1 MPRELGRLRL
11 QRVVGGDAMGNVH
24 EAFDPDDGR
33 RVAVRV
39 FPADAFP
46 VDAGARERLST
57 AASAA
62 LGLQHPGIVE
72 LHDFGWEG
80 DTAFVATAFVE
91 GETLAQYLA
100 RVGRL
105 PALQGLALALQLL
118 SALAF
123 AHERGLVHSALHPQ
137 HVLVGR
143 NGQLKIAGFGWVA
156 AAASAGRRPGVFDA
170 PAYMAPEQILGRPAD
185 HRADLYSAAVMAY
198 ELLAGAWPYQA
209 HAAPRPPRE
218 LRPELPMGVDAV
230 FERAQA
236 QSPDARYPSAAAF
249 AAALQGAFG
258 TPVWER
264 AVVPSRP
271 AHVEEPDDELAF
283 PPPPGSRAGVA
294 MAAGFAAA
302 VVLGAVFVAVESARG
317 PVERSEP
324 VVAAPIPPPPA
335 RPPVEA
341 VPAAA
346 SFVAPKPEVRPE
358 PEAPPPRPKSQ
369 RAEPRN
375 RATPERPP
383 ASHRPPKPELHARSA
398 PAPASRPAP
407 PSPHGECRQERSMA
421 RELCVAFECATAEYR
436 HHPVCVR
443 MHAEAVVRHKLA
455 ERNGP

>member
-1 MPRELGRLRL
+1 MPGELGRYRL
-11 QRVVGGDAMGNVH
+11 QRVVVSDGLGAVH
-24 EAFDPDDGR
+24 EAFDPQTR
-33 RVAVRV
+33 QRLAVRLL
-39 FPADAFP
+39 PADALP
-46 VDAGARERLST
+46 AAVDDRERLRT
-57 AASAA
+57 AALASG
-62 LGLQHPGIVE
+62 GLQHPGIVE
-72 LHDFGWEG
+72 LHDFGWDG

-123 AHERGLVHSALHPQ
+123 AHARGLVHSAIHPR
-137 HVLVGR
+137 HVLVSR

-185 HRADLYSAAVMAY
+185 HRADLYSAAVVAY
-198 ELLAGAWPYQA
+198 ELLAGAWPHQA

-218 LRPELPMGVDAV
+218 LRPELPLAVDAV

-236 QSPDARYPSAAAF
+236 RSPEARYPGADEF
-249 AAALQGAFG
+249 AVALQAAFG

-264 AVVPSRP
+264 AIVASRP
-271 AHVEEPDDELAF
+271 AHVEEEDGELAF
-283 PPPPGSRAGVA
+283 PPPRGPRAGVA
-294 MAAGFAAA
+294 IAAGLAAA
-302 VVLGAVFVAVESARG
+302 IVLGGTFVAIESARG
-317 PVERSEP
+317 SLERSAP
-324 VVAAPIPPPPA
+324 ALAAPPPPA
-335 RPPVEA
+335 PALPPVQA

-346 SFVAPKPEVRPE
+346 SFEAPKPAVGPE
-358 PEAPPPRPKSQ
+358 PEAAPPRARSRPVEPRRPPPEQS
-369 RAEPRN
+369 
-375 RATPERPP
+375 TG
-383 ASHRPPKPELHARSA
+383 HRPPKAELQARPKPVRAA
-398 PAPASRPAP
+398 PPAP
-407 PSPHGECRQERSMA
+407 PSPHGECRQELSMA

-455 ERNGP
+455 DSRNGP